1 MGEELDK
8 FNATVSPTWSNG
20 ACAVNGRTS
29 VFETKLEGGRGGCEE
44 SVMDDGLMQAGL
56 T

>member
-20 ACAVNGRTS
+20 ECLCVCVCGCTS
-29 VFETKLEGGRGGCEE
+29 VFETKLEGGRGGFGEGEGCE
-44 SVMDDGLMQAGL
+44 
-56 T
+56 